1 MTFSPP
7 NGVTFH
13 TAQEVAVS
21 DLCVLLQRVA
31 VFLQGVQSSS
41 ASLCLYH
48 DWWQHDGLHFARCA
62 LTFQDLFTM
71 IETPHAILEATP
83 DDHEVFVGVASEDAG
98 WYLRFR
104 AEWDS
109 DDRSI
114 VGSFAVTVPSERA
127 PAFSTAV
134 AALSQHRLIEESADK
149 YYARVIV

>member
-7 NGVTFH
+7 SGVTFH
-13 TAQEVAVS
+13 TAEEISAS

-31 VFLQGVQSSS
+31 AFLQGVQSSTS
-41 ASLCLYH
+41 NLRLYH
-48 DWWQHDGLHFARCA
+48 DWWQHDGLHFARRA
-62 LTFQDLFTM
+62 ITFQDLFSM
-71 IETPHAILEATP
+71 IETPHAIFEATP

-104 AEWDS
+104 AEWDP

-114 VGSFAVTVPSERA
+114 VGSFAVTVPSDRA

-134 AALSQHRLIEESADK
+134 AALSQHRLIEEAADK